1 MSIAITLQEYLT
13 IHNLDYEVIKHS
25 RTKSTLET
33 AEAAHIPGDQ
43 MAKTIL
49 LGDEDSYMLAVIPAT
64 HRLEIERLNQLFGR
78 HLTLMPEDEV
88 ADAFA
93 DCEPGAVPPLRG
105 PYGLDVVVDASLMQ
119 QPEVYFESGN
129 HGELVHVK
137 GEVFSKLVGDAP
149 IHSIS
154 YHL

>member
-13 IHNLDYEVIKHS
+13 IHHLDYEVINHP

-64 HRLEIERLNQLFGR
+64 HRLEIDRLNQLIGR
-78 HLTLMPEDEV
+78 HLVLMPEDEV
-88 ADAFA
+88 IDAFA
-93 DCEPGAVPPLRG
+93 DCEPGAVPPLGG
-105 PYGLDVVVDASLMQ
+105 PYGIDVVVDTSLMQ
-119 QPEVYFESGN
+119 QSEVYFESGN
-129 HGELVHVK
+129 HGELIYVK

-149 IHSIS
+149 AHNIS